1 MTGCAVVLT
10 QGIVATLQVAA
21 AESPEQSHICYLL
34 PTCYFQMV
42 LPFVQSMHQ
51 TGVNQMREMHTRLL
65 LQAHAREEEGG
76 CYLKGPE
83 RQFARLDCW
92 QARVNGGSHNNGQN
106 CQNDNDPHSGC

>member
-10 QGIVATLQVAA
+10 QGIMATLQVAA

-34 PTCYFQMV
+34 PTCHSHMV

-65 LQAHAREEEGG
+65 LQAM
-76 CYLKGPE
+76 PE
-83 RQFARLDCW
+83 RKREVVTSKVQR
-92 QARVNGGSHNNGQN
+92 GSSPDLIAGK
-106 CQNDNDPHSGC
+106 PA